1 METQLSSW
9 SGSGNSNTL
18 DGRSSS
24 WGFKLAGFDKPRSLT
39 VLTMKLM
46 RNALLP
52 LAAITCLAIAA
63 AAYETR
69 ERWNKSDP
77 STPVSALEDIVVRGR
92 LEPSEGVY
100 ELAAFSIAP
109 TTAIGE
115 ILVSEGQTV
124 AKGQIVATLPSR
136 AQAAAGVE
144 TAKAALVVAERRLE
158 LTRRPYKD
166 SVISAQQATVQARI
180 ADVGLAESQ
189 LGRGELLHQRGVT
202 SDEAREI
209 RRAELSRAQARL
221 EEARA
226 QLQAITEVPS
236 REIMLAEAE
245 VGAARARLQGAMEEL
260 ALTEI
265 RSPVDGVVLKIRAK
279 SGELVSHRQIMDIGN
294 INVPK
299 IIAEVDERLIPNLR
313 LGQSVRISLR
323 GQHGEWHGTISRIG
337 NVVLAQMRPS
347 ADTVTGTG
355 GRIVEVEAA
364 LSNANGLPRVA
375 GLELLVRIQAP

>member
-1 METQLSSW
+1 
-9 SGSGNSNTL
+9 
-18 DGRSSS
+18 
-24 WGFKLAGFDKPRSLT
+24 
-39 VLTMKLM
+39 MKLM

-52 LAAITCLAIAA
+52 LAAITGLGIAA

-69 ERWNKSDP
+69 DRWNNSET
-77 STPVSALEDIVVRGR
+77 SSPVSAPEDIVVRGR

-100 ELAAFSIAP
+100 QLAAFSIAP
-109 TTAIGE
+109 TTSVGE
-115 ILVSEGQTV
+115 VLVSEGQSV
-124 AKGQIVATLPSR
+124 AKGEIVATLPSR

-144 TAKAALVVAERRLE
+144 SAKAALVVAERRLE

-226 QLQAITEVPS
+226 QLQAIAEVPA
-236 REIMLAEAE
+236 REVMLAEAE
-245 VGAARARLQGAMEEL
+245 VAAARARVQGALEEL

-279 SGELVSHRQIMDIGN
+279 AGELVSYRQIMDIGN
-294 INVPK
+294 ISAPK
-299 IIAEVDERLIPNLR
+299 IVAEVDERLVPNLR
-313 LGQSVRISLR
+313 LGQSVRVSLR
-323 GQHGEWHGTISRIG
+323 GQRVEWHGTISRIG

-355 GRIVEVEAA
+355 GRIVEVEAV
-364 LSNANGLPRVA
+364 LSNASGLPPVA
-375 GLELLVRIQAP
+375 GLELLVRIQPP

>member
-1 METQLSSW
+1 
-9 SGSGNSNTL
+9 
-18 DGRSSS
+18 
-24 WGFKLAGFDKPRSLT
+24 
-39 VLTMKLM
+39 MKLT

-52 LAAITCLAIAA
+52 LTAITCLAIAA

-69 ERWNKSDP
+69 ELWNKSAR
-77 STPVSALEDIVVRGR
+77 SAPVSAPDDIVVRGR

-109 TTAIGE
+109 TTAVGE
-115 ILVSEGQTV
+115 ILVSEGQSV
-124 AKGQIVATLPSR
+124 AKGQIVATLRSR

-166 SVISAQQATVQARI
+166 SVISAQEATVQARI

-189 LGRGELLHQRGVT
+189 LGRGEMLHKRGVT
-202 SDEAREI
+202 SDESREI

-226 QLQAITEVPS
+226 QLQATTEVPS
-236 REIMLAEAE
+236 REITLAESE
-245 VGAARARLQGAMEEL
+245 VAAAKARLQGAMEEL
-260 ALTEI
+260 ALAEI

-294 INVPK
+294 INAPK
-299 IIAEVDERLIPNLR
+299 IVAEVDERLVPNLR
-313 LGQSVRISLR
+313 LGQPVRASLR
-323 GQHGEWHGTISRIG
+323 GQRAEWHGAISRIG
-337 NVVLAQMRPS
+337 SVVLAQMRPS

-355 GRIVEVEAA
+355 GRIVEVEAV
-364 LSNANGLPRVA
+364 LSNATGLPPVA

>member
-1 METQLSSW
+1 
-9 SGSGNSNTL
+9 
-18 DGRSSS
+18 
-24 WGFKLAGFDKPRSLT
+24 
-39 VLTMKLM
+39 MKLM
-46 RNALLP
+46 RNTVLP

-69 ERWNKSDP
+69 GLWNKNDRSPP
-77 STPVSALEDIVVRGR
+77 SVMPDDIVVRGR

-109 TTAIGE
+109 TTAVGE
-115 ILVSEGQTV
+115 ILVSEGQSV
-124 AKGQIVATLPSR
+124 AKGQIVATLRSR

-144 TAKAALVVAERRLE
+144 SARAALVVAERRLE

-180 ADVGLAESQ
+180 ADVDLAQSQ
-189 LGRGELLHQRGVT
+189 LDRGELLHQRGVA
-202 SDEAREI
+202 SDESREM
-209 RRAELSRAQARL
+209 RRAELSRAKARL

-226 QLQAITEVPS
+226 QLQATTEVPS
-236 REIMLAEAE
+236 REILLAESE
-245 VGAARARLQGAMEEL
+245 VAAAKARLHGAMEEL
-260 ALTEI
+260 SLAEI

-294 INVPK
+294 INAPK
-299 IIAEVDERLIPNLR
+299 VVAEVDERLVPGLR
-313 LGQSVRISLR
+313 LGQPVRASLR
-323 GQHGEWHGTISRIG
+323 GRQGEWHGTISRIG
-337 NVVLAQMRPS
+337 GVVIAQMRPS

-355 GRIVEVEAA
+355 GRIVEVEAT
-364 LSNANGLPRVA
+364 LSDASGLPPVA

>member
-1 METQLSSW
+1 
-9 SGSGNSNTL
+9 
-18 DGRSSS
+18 
-24 WGFKLAGFDKPRSLT
+24 
-39 VLTMKLM
+39 MKLM

-52 LAAITCLAIAA
+52 LTAITCLAIAA

-69 ERWNKSDP
+69 DRWKGETSA
-77 STPVSALEDIVVRGR
+77 PVSAPEDIVVRGR

-226 QLQAITEVPS
+226 QLQAITEVPA
-236 REIMLAEAE
+236 REITLAEAE
-245 VGAARARLQGAMEEL
+245 VGAANARLQGAMEEL

-279 SGELVSHRQIMDIGN
+279 SGELISHRQIMDIGN

-299 IIAEVDERLIPNLR
+299 IVAEVDERLIPNLR
-313 LGQSVRISLR
+313 LGQSVRVSLR
-323 GQHGEWHGTISRIG
+323 GQHGEWYGTISRIG
-337 NVVLAQMRPS
+337 SVVLAQMRPS

-364 LSNANGLPRVA
+364 LANATGLPRVA

>member
-1 METQLSSW
+1 
-9 SGSGNSNTL
+9 
-18 DGRSSS
+18 
-24 WGFKLAGFDKPRSLT
+24 
-39 VLTMKLM
+39 MKLM
-46 RNALLP
+46 RNAVLP
-52 LAAITCLAIAA
+52 LTAITCLAIAA

-69 ERWNKSDP
+69 ERWTEGETSA
-77 STPVSALEDIVVRGR
+77 PVSAPEDIVVRGR

-100 ELAAFSIAP
+100 EIGAFSIAP
-109 TTAIGE
+109 TTAVGE
-115 ILVSEGQTV
+115 ILVSEGQAV

-136 AQAAAGVE
+136 AQAAAGVA
-144 TAKAALVVAERRLE
+144 TAQAALVVAERRLE

-189 LGRGELLHQRGVT
+189 LSRGELLHQRGVT

-236 REIMLAEAE
+236 REITLAEAE
-245 VGAARARLQGAMEEL
+245 VGAARTRLQGAMEEL

-299 IIAEVDERLIPNLR
+299 IIAEVDERLVPNLR

-323 GQHGEWHGTISRIG
+323 GQNGEWHGAISRIG
-337 NVVLAQMRPS
+337 SVVLAQMRPS

-364 LSNANGLPRVA
+364 LSNATGLPRVA